1 MTQGQR
7 GWTAFC
13 KTFSGIP
20 HLTIFGALKYPPVIL
35 YLAYLA
41 VFGHVFERVKYVSWS
56 QVFTKSVSGWL
67 SHTFQI
73 LGHWKLFLGKS
84 AIIWLYLPTLLE
96 SFQRLD
102 NRKLLPMRLVCFV
115 LIPYRQ
121 NDAKWLMLEKKVKL
135 IFLKEVAFVALV
147 FSIFRTLRWPSEP
160 IEVLMWQF
168 PFYQNQFSHIKASR
182 VLIVI
187 KLTISRLGD
196 WSTWAKCAHCA
207 GSWGQKK

>member
-1 MTQGQR
+1 MGKLAKMRFGHSFWLGFLLTQGQR

-13 KTFSGIP
+13 KIFSGIP

-121 NDAKWLMLEKKVKL
+121 NDAKWFLFWCWKKSKTD
-135 IFLKEVAFVALV
+135 IFERGCFCC
-147 FSIFRTLRWPSEP
+147 SCIFY
-160 IEVLMWQF
+160 F
-168 PFYQNQFSHIKASR
+168 
-182 VLIVI
+182 
-187 KLTISRLGD
+187 
-196 WSTWAKCAHCA
+196 
-207 GSWGQKK
+207 